1 MEAKYFKSMASDG
14 VNVVSVYKNIGR
26 NTAAIYYDGSV
37 SLGLI
42 INYLTNEEYYLPAT
56 EKEFNKFR
64 KMAIKKLQSL

>member
-1 MEAKYFKSMASDG
+1 MASDG

>member
-1 MEAKYFKSMASDG
+1 MTSDG
-14 VNVVSVYKNIGR
+14 VKVTSVYKNIGR

-42 INYLTNEEYYLPAT
+42 INDLTNEAHYLPAT